1 MAAGTQ
7 YNLTPEYQPREFYRV
22 ETGVRKSGPWKLN
35 TDNLVDG
42 SFLPPFAPVEAD
54 FKTRIVTVVRNAR
67 VVEAYASGTSV
78 NIAKNSLVYVGMSI
92 SNGSEV
98 QTVTAIAKDNAN
110 YDALTLAAGFSSA
123 IAAGAVLFEAVPLV
137 VLTVKANAAEEA
149 TTINVAKGSGVF
161 VGMKVVIGEAVKT
174 VTAIDSSNSGYDA
187 LTIDTAL
194 AAGVNANTKLTE
206 DQKSVPAHVANFV
219 TYDRKKV
226 EVGKIV
232 NVTLLMQAYEVKE
245 GKLPLPI
252 AEHDKVGLTSRFQFE
267 L

>member
-42 SFLPPFAPVEAD
+42 SFLPPFTPVKAD
-54 FKTRIVTVVRNAR
+54 FKTRIVTVVRNAK

-78 NIAKNSLVYVGMSI
+78 KIAKNSLVYKGMMI
-92 SNGSEV
+92 GDGNE
-98 QTVTAIAKDNAN
+98 TVKVSAIDTSNAN
-110 YDALTLAAGFSSA
+110 YDTITIASAFSNA
-123 IAAGAVLFEAVPLV
+123 IAVGAILFEAVTLV
-137 VLTVKANAAEEA
+137 TGKTKAGSKDATSLDIAKNSGVKA
-149 TTINVAKGSGVF
+149 
-161 VGMKVVIGEAVKT
+161 GMSIVIGET
-174 VTAIDSSNSGYDA
+174 TYQVTAVDTSDGSKDV
-187 LTIDTAL
+187 LTLSEGL
-194 AAGVNANTKLTE
+194 AADVAANTNFVE
-206 DQKSVPAHVANFV
+206 AQKSVQLNVANFV

-245 GKLPLPI
+245 SKLILPFTE
-252 AEHDKVGLTSRFQFE
+252 ADKIGLTSRFQFE
-267 L
+267 Y